1 VQAIE
6 QVKGFGAQVSNGV
19 PLPNTPYMSALWDPV
34 AKALEAVWTGKQ
46 SVDAALSDAQKAALA
61 NISQLK

>member
-1 VQAIE
+1 M
-6 QVKGFGAQVSNGV
+6 SNGV